1 MWYKKLELFLEQGI
15 NFRANSF
22 FKTGS
27 KFGVLGGT
35 YPPKKYPSASPPPNN
50 VELDSMHEAKVNI
63 TKGISLRKHQQFQT
77 LEVIFSKKR

>member
-1 MWYKKLELFLEQGI
+1 MWYKKLELFLEKGI

-22 FKTGS
+22 FKTGT

-35 YPPKKYPSASPPPNN
+35 DPNNN
-50 VELDSMHEAKVNI
+50 VELGSMHEAKVNI